1 MSEDK
6 TAEMNGAASFEERV
20 FARFDAIDRHS
31 ANMQQQF
38 AEMRQEFAEVRE
50 RVERLEAKQYDTKPI
65 WEQALAAIMELR
77 QEIQQIHRE
86 LKDINRKLDVLN
98 KDMLQMR
105 ANQNDFDNRLERL
118 ESLRG

>member
-1 MSEDK
+1 MSEEK

-20 FARFDAIDRHS
+20 FARFDALDR
-31 ANMQQQF
+31 QF
-38 AEMRQEFAEVRE
+38 VEMRHEVADVRE

-65 WEQALAAIMELR
+65 WEQALAAIMELSR
-77 QEIQQIHRE
+77 EVQQIHHE
-86 LKDINRKLDVLN
+86 LKDINRKLDILN

-105 ANQNDFDNRLERL
+105 ANQSGFEDRLEKL